1 MARVCGDLTDGTAV
15 ARRAAMPTFIP
26 LLVLALVCSSSS
38 PSPSPVRSSSARDCR
53 ASETGIVV
61 DTRAHQ
67 LHLCADGKI
76 ERTFAVALGMSG
88 VGKQRQGD
96 NRTPL
101 GRYALGP
108 PRASQ
113 HFHIFVPVQYPTP
126 AQARLGFTGGAI
138 GIHGPPRG
146 WSFAE
151 LGALVAQDWTAGCIA
166 VATDNDIE
174 AIAAWIHQHGVK
186 DVRLEV

>member
-1 MARVCGDLTDGTAV
+1 
-15 ARRAAMPTFIP
+15 MPISIP
-26 LLVLALVCSSSS
+26 LLFVVLV
-38 PSPSPVRSSSARDCR
+38 SSSASPAPPPSPPRSCR
-53 ASETGIVV
+53 AAETAVVV
-61 DTRAHQ
+61 DTRTHQ
-67 LHLCADGKI
+67 LHLCSDGQV
-76 ERTFAVALGMSG
+76 ERTFAVALGMRG

-101 GRYALGP
+101 GHYGLGP

-126 AQARLGFTGGAI
+126 AQVRMGFTGSAI

-146 WSFAE
+146 WSTLAE
-151 LGALVAQDWTAGCIA
+151 LAALVAQDWTAGCIA
-166 VATDNDIE
+166 VATDPDIE
-174 AIAAWIHQHGVK
+174 AVAAWIRKHEVK

>member
-1 MARVCGDLTDGTAV
+1 
-15 ARRAAMPTFIP
+15 MPTFIP

-38 PSPSPVRSSSARDCR
+38 PSVPPSSSTSPSSRDCG
-53 ASETGIVV
+53 ANETGIVV

-67 LHLCADGKI
+67 MHLCGAGKI
-76 ERTFAVALGMSG
+76 ERTFAVALGMRG

-101 GRYALGP
+101 GRYGLGP

-126 AQARLGFTGGAI
+126 AQARMGFTGGAI

-151 LGALVAQDWTAGCIA
+151 LASLVAQDWTAGCIA
-166 VATDNDIE
+166 VATDDDIE
-174 AIAAWIHQHGVK
+174 AVAAWIRKHGVQE
-186 DVRLEV
+186 VRLEV

>member
-1 MARVCGDLTDGTAV
+1 
-15 ARRAAMPTFIP
+15 MPTFIP
-26 LLVLALVCSSSS
+26 LLVLALLCSSSS
-38 PSPSPVRSSSARDCR
+38 PSSSSLAPSPASSSSRDCR
-53 ASETGIVV
+53 ANETGIVV

-67 LHLCADGKI
+67 MVLCGDGKI
-76 ERTFAVALGMSG
+76 ERTFAVALGMRG
-88 VGKQRQGD
+88 VGKQREGD

-101 GRYALGP
+101 GRYGLGP

-126 AQARLGFTGGAI
+126 AQARMGFTGGAI

-151 LGALVAQDWTAGCIA
+151 LASLVAQDWTAGCIA
-166 VATDNDIE
+166 VATDDDIE
-174 AIAAWIHQHGVK
+174 AVAAWIRKHGIK

>member
-1 MARVCGDLTDGTAV
+1 
-15 ARRAAMPTFIP
+15 MPTFIP
-26 LLVLALVCSSSS
+26 FLALALACSSSS
-38 PSPSPVRSSSARDCR
+38 PAPSSSAVSPARDCR

-67 LHLCADGKI
+67 MHLCSDGKV
-76 ERTFAVALGMSG
+76 ERTFAVALGMRG
-88 VGKQRQGD
+88 VGKQREGD

-101 GRYALGP
+101 GRYGLGP

-113 HFHIFVPVQYPTP
+113 HFHVFVPVQYPTP
-126 AQARLGFTGGAI
+126 AQARMGFTGGAI

-151 LGALVAQDWTAGCIA
+151 LASLVAQDWTAGCIA
-166 VATDNDIE
+166 VATDDDIE
-174 AIAAWIHQHGVK
+174 AVASWIRKHRVK

>member
-1 MARVCGDLTDGTAV
+1 
-15 ARRAAMPTFIP
+15 MPAFVP
-26 LLVLALVCSSSS
+26 LIVLALFCSSAPTAA
-38 PSPSPVRSSSARDCR
+38 PSASRDCR
-53 ASETGIVV
+53 TSETAIVV

-67 LHLCADGKI
+67 LHLCAAGKI
-76 ERTFAVALGMSG
+76 ERTFAVALGTRG
-88 VGKQRQGD
+88 VGKQREGD

-101 GRYALGP
+101 GHYGLGP

-113 HFHIFVPVQYPTP
+113 SFHIFVPVQYPTP

-146 WSFAE
+146 WSLAA

-166 VATDNDIE
+166 VATDADID
-174 AIAAWIHQHGVK
+174 AVAAWIREHEVK

>member
-1 MARVCGDLTDGTAV
+1 
-15 ARRAAMPTFIP
+15 MPTFIS
-26 LLVLALVCSSSS
+26 LLVLAVLGSASSSFPPSSSS
-38 PSPSPVRSSSARDCR
+38 SSSSSRDCR
-53 ASETGIVV
+53 ANETGIVV

-67 LHLCADGKI
+67 MVLCGDGKI
-76 ERTFAVALGMSG
+76 ERTFAVALGMRG
-88 VGKQRQGD
+88 VGKQREGD

-101 GRYALGP
+101 GRYGLGP

-126 AQARLGFTGGAI
+126 AQARMGFTGGAI

-151 LGALVAQDWTAGCIA
+151 LASLVAQDWTAGCIA
-166 VATDNDIE
+166 VATDDDIE
-174 AIAAWIHQHGVK
+174 AVAAWIRKHAVK